1 MSAKAE
7 AKATVRRNGRR
18 ESRQQRGSG
27 RGTAERVG
35 ARKTSS
41 RSGSSPCKSAT
52 YEFHRVVAKRR
63 SSQSAQAQIHFIGN
77 ALTALSRPPKS
88 FLGRTGRD
96 VIAPPQGD
104 GRAERGSPTCSGSH
118 RPRRRVGPTTRP
130 FRPLPLHTAQRVT
143 SGVASRIGPAP
154 SLRVTPTDG
163 DGDRVRQ
170 PGAALAR
177 LASRAAAPAHPN
189 DRGADH
195 VQTPQRSGTGRR
207 PKSRAQRCLRLAE
220 HPLA

>member
-1 MSAKAE
+1 MANRDAG
-7 AKATVRRNGRR
+7 GRR
-18 ESRQQRGSG
+18 DRPASPSKEVPPCPPDLTLGP
-27 RGTAERVG
+27 V
-35 ARKTSS
+35 ARAIA
-41 RSGSSPCKSAT
+41 GCAPPPG
-52 YEFHRVVAKRR
+52 KRR
-63 SSQSAQAQIHFIGN
+63 SSQLAQPRIHCVGK

-118 RPRRRVGPTTRP
+118 RPRSRVGPTTRP
-130 FRPLPLHTAQRVT
+130 FNPLPLHTAQRVT